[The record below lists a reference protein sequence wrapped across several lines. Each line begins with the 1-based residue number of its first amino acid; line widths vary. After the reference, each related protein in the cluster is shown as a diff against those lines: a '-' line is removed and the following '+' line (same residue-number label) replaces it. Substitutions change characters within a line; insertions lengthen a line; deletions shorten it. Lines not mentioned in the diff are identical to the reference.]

1 MRRIAIINQKGGV
14 GKTTTTANLGVA
26 LARLGQR
33 VLVIDIDPQSHL
45 TLHLGQEPNP
55 DRLNVYHLLTQH
67 KSVGDCL
74 DRISEHLDLIG
85 SHIDLAAAEIELVGV
100 VGREQILRDAL
111 EGCEDQYDYLLID
124 CPPSLGLLTLNALCA
139 AHEVFIPLQPHF
151 LALQGLSKLL
161 ETIQL
166 VQSRINPNLTVSGVV
181 LCMYDAGTRLAGE
194 VIDDLRGFF
203 SESRDQEVPWSDARI
218 FETVI
223 RRNIRLAESP
233 SHGRSIFDYA
243 PSSNGSKDYAALCRE
258 VCGFSRHI
266 GPLPSSAAD
275 EENAS
280 AVHSGGDPGE

>member
-14 GKTTTTANLGVA
+14 GKTTTTVNLGVA

-33 VLVIDIDPQSHL
+33 VLLIDIDPQSHL
-45 TLHLGQEPNP
+45 TIHLGQEPDP
-55 DRLNVYHLLTQH
+55 DRANIYHLLTGN
-67 KSVGDCL
+67 KSVNDCL
-74 DRISEHLDLIG
+74 THLTDHLDLIG
-85 SHIDLAAAEIELVGV
+85 SHIDLAAAETELAGV
-100 VGREQILRDAL
+100 VGREQILRDGLA
-111 EGCEDQYDYLLID
+111 GCPDQYDYILVD

-139 AHEVFIPLQPHF
+139 ADEVFIPLQPHF

-166 VQSRINPNLTVSGVV
+166 VQSRINSNLTVSGVV
-181 LCMYDAGTRLAGE
+181 LCMYDTGTRLAGE

-203 SESRDQEVPWSDARI
+203 SESRGQQVPWSDARI

-243 PSSNGSKDYAALCRE
+243 PSCNGSKDYAALCRE
-258 VCGFSRHI
+258 VCGFTRHI
-266 GPLPSSAAD
+266 GPLESPTGGED
-275 EENAS
+275 EHTAISDDRAEQ
-280 AVHSGGDPGE
+280 G